1 MNDKWPRA
9 SSLFVLLLILS
20 PAGRP
25 NQPAED
31 KCIFLVAERNLP
43 NPLFEKSVIL
53 MLPRKDAGVVVGL
66 IVNKPSQVAMRDLFP
81 DDSALKKATNTVYF
95 GGPVDT
101 GTASILFRA
110 SKPQKQAFQI
120 QGDLYVTFDKDLIK
134 SILKKPDKVLDARL
148 FLGRS
153 QWRPGQLQDEMS
165 GGSWFTDHDDS
176 SVIFKSDAAS
186 VWPALID
193 RLDPGSVVRWN
204 RDHTPRTR
212 LSIFQRLKIRWWS

>member
-1 MNDKWPRA
+1 MSHKI
-9 SSLFVLLLILS
+9 STLLVVLLLIGPS
-20 PAGRP
+20 GKT
-25 NQPAED
+25 NQSAED
-31 KCIFLVAERNLP
+31 KLVFLVAERNLP

-53 MLPRKDAGVVVGL
+53 MLPRQEGGAVVGL
-66 IVNKPSQVAMRDLFP
+66 IVNKPSQVAMQDLFP

-101 GTASILFRA
+101 GTASILFRS
-110 SKPQKQAFQI
+110 SKAEKQAFQI

-153 QWRPGQLQDEMS
+153 QWRPGQLQDEVS

-204 RDHTPRTR
+204 RDRAPRIR
-212 LSIFQRLKIRWWS
+212 LAVLQRRKNS